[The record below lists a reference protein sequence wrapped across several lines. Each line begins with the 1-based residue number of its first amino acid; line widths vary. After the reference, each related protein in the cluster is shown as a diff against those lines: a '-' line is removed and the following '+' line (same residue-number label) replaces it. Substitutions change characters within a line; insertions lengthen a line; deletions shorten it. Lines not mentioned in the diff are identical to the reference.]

1 MIDGEDKKKSRG
13 WIPLVLI
20 LVFLLVFWSISEEY
34 IPGNISLC
42 KAADKSYYKT
52 TALTKPEVSNEAVRL
67 QNSFANVAEHV
78 KPAVVNI
85 STLQVLKIEQPLYEF
100 YFGDPFENFFDEFFG
115 QPRGKEKRPQRP
127 QKRYYERKR
136 EGTGTG
142 VIIDPKGYVLTNY
155 HVIAGVEDI
164 KVKLSSKGDKEYDAK
179 VIGKDPRTDLA
190 VVKIKGSK
198 KFPTATLGDSDAIR
212 VGDWVLAI
220 GSPFGLEQTVT
231 VGIISAKRQSVPI
244 EGKVYR
250 DLIQT
255 DAAINRGNSGGPLV
269 NIKGEVIGIN
279 TAIYAPTGVFSGVG
293 FAIPINNAKTIT
305 DELIEKGK
313 VVRGWL
319 GVEIKEVDEIVAKQF
334 GLKEVR
340 GALVNRVFENSAAQ
354 KSGMKRG
361 DIIIEFAGKKIK
373 DVRHLQEIV
382 GDTKPGKKADV
393 TLIRDGKEKKIKIEL
408 GEMPETVDKVS
419 FEEEEDQ
426 GDVEWMGIEVRNL
439 TSEMRKQYSIPE
451 DAEGVIIVGIDPL
464 GKLSRAGLAEG
475 DLIRSINRKDIKSI
489 NDFNGATKGVKLSK
503 GVMFDILRGG
513 RPLYI
518 TFIAEE

>member
-1 MIDGEDKKKSRG
+1 MTNGEDKKRSRS
-13 WIPLVLI
+13 WIPLALI

-34 IPGNISLC
+34 IPENISLC

-52 TALTKPEVSNEAVRL
+52 AALTKPEVSDEAVSL
-67 QNSFANVAEHV
+67 QDSFANVTEHV

-115 QPRGKEKRPQRP
+115 RPRSEERNQQRP
-127 QKRYYERKR
+127 QQRYYERKR

-155 HVIAGVEDI
+155 HVIAGAEDI
-164 KVKLSSKGDKEYDAK
+164 KVKLSGKEDKEYDAK
-179 VIGKDPRTDLA
+179 VIGADSRTDLA

-269 NIKGEVIGIN
+269 NIRGEVIGIN

-293 FAIPINNAKTIT
+293 FAIPINNAKAIT

-334 GLKEVR
+334 GLKEDR

-354 KSGMKRG
+354 KGGMKRG
-361 DIIIEFAGKKIK
+361 DVIIEFDGKKIE
-373 DVRHLQEIV
+373 DVRNLQEIV
-382 GDTKPGKKADV
+382 GDTKPGKKVDV
-393 TLIRDGKEKKIKIEL
+393 TLIRDNKEKKIKIEL
-408 GEMPETVDKVS
+408 GEMPETVEKVP
-419 FEEEEDQ
+419 FEEEEAEE
-426 GDVEWMGIEVRNL
+426 DVKWMGIEVRNL
-439 TSEMRKQYSIPE
+439 TNDMKKQYGIPE
-451 DAEGVIIVGIDPL
+451 DAEGVVIFGIDPL
-464 GKLSRAGLAEG
+464 GELSRAGLAEG
-475 DLIRSINRKDIKSI
+475 DLIRSINRKDIKSM
-489 NDFNGATKGVKLSK
+489 NDFKEITKDVKLSK
-503 GVMFDILRGG
+503 GVMFDILRSG

-518 TFIAEE
+518 TFMTQE